1 MASFARVSPAEP
13 GLYGTP
19 GEVDAEVAT
28 VRAIY
33 EAFARRD
40 VEGMLQHVHVEC
52 VVDLPGT
59 AERAGRSEPY
69 RGPDGVRQYF
79 ADAARVWDDLTLQAE
94 DIRAASDG
102 VVVFGHVEGRHR
114 GELVRRRVLWL
125 WQLRAGKAVSVTAN
139 DLGEYS

>member
-1 MASFARVSPAEP
+1 MASFTRVSPAEP

-19 GEVDAEVAT
+19 GEVDAEVAV

-33 EAFARRD
+33 EAFSRRD
-40 VEGMLQHVHVEC
+40 IEGMLQHVAGDC

-59 AERAGRSEPY
+59 YERAGRTEPY
-69 RGPDGVRQYF
+69 RGPEGVREYF

-102 VVVFGHVEGRHR
+102 VVVFGHVEGSHR
-114 GELVRRRVLWL
+114 GEPVRRRVLWL
-125 WQLRAGKAVSVTAN
+125 WQLRGGKAVRVTAN
-139 DLGEYS
+139 DLGNYA

>member
-1 MASFARVSPAEP
+1 MASFSRVTPADP

-19 GEVDAEVAT
+19 GEVDVEVAT

-33 EAFARRD
+33 EAFGRRD
-40 VEGMLQHVHVEC
+40 IEGMLQHVAGDC

-59 AERAGRSEPY
+59 AERAGRDEPY

-79 ADAARVWDDLTLQAE
+79 ADAERIWAELTLHAE

-102 VVVFGHVEGRHR
+102 VVVFGHVEGIHQ
-114 GELVRRRVLWL
+114 GQLVRRRVIWL
-125 WQLRAGKAVSVTAN
+125 WQLRSGKAVRVSAN
-139 DLGEYS
+139 DLGEL